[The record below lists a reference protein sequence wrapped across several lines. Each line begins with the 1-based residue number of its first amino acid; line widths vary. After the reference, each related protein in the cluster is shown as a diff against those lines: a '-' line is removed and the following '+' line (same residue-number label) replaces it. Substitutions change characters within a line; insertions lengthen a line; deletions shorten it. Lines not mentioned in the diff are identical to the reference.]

1 MVTMDLQ
8 GKTALIL
15 GGSSGLGLATAQK
28 LASHGMRLIILHRSP
43 RMMLETIDKEFKKLT
58 NPALH
63 LTLNVDATNNAKV
76 PEMINQIKVFLKDDK
91 VYLLLHSISKGNL
104 KPLRGEN
111 RLTISDFEQTTHSMG
126 LSLYVW
132 FDALYESQLFEK
144 QSRVLAFTSEG
155 GVKPMAGYA
164 AVSVAKAALE
174 AIVRSIALEYGS
186 HGITANCIQ
195 AGVTDTPSLQR
206 IPNVE
211 TLLAR
216 SLERNPTHRLTTP
229 QDVANVVYLLSRPEA
244 QFINGTIIKVD
255 GGESLL

>member
-1 MVTMDLQ
+1 MVTTDLQ

-28 LASHGMRLIILHRSP
+28 LASHGMRLIILYRSP

-63 LTLNVDATNNAKV
+63 LTLNVDATNNVKV
-76 PEMINQIKVFLKDDK
+76 PEIVTQIMEFLKDDK

-104 KPLRGEN
+104 KPLTGEN
-111 RLTISDFEQTTHSMG
+111 RLTIADFEQTTHSMG
-126 LSLYVW
+126 LSLFTW
-132 FDALYESQLFEK
+132 FDAMYHTQLFEK

-155 GVKPMAGYA
+155 SVKPMRGYA

-195 AGVTDTPSLQR
+195 AGVTNTPSLQR
-206 IPNVE
+206 ISNVDE
-211 TLLAR
+211 LMAH
-216 SLERNPTHRLTTP
+216 SLERNPTKRLTTP
-229 QDVANVVYLLSRPEA
+229 QDVANAVYLLCRPEA
-244 QFINGTIIKVD
+244 QFINGTIVKVD